1 LSKIFAFAGD
11 CAIISINCDSEEK
24 GGTLISSS
32 RPDEK
37 DNIVLFPKTLDYYQI
52 ELTRMLETERYG
64 EAVELLQ
71 FLLQCQGE
79 DPRHYEEWRALLDWL
94 TGAFPALKDGI
105 SEASELQ
112 HIEEDEETEEM
123 LARRLAEAKLA
134 EDAGYTD
141 KLLAAVRDKPL
152 SEQTLLALE
161 QLAYL
166 DRPEID
172 DALIGWI
179 SREEMHPLLQ
189 YRVLQTL
196 RRRGTTGTLVIMRG
210 GERVEVEIE
219 AVPLK
224 PDDFPP
230 AVQMVLDRVGDQTQ
244 VHDPTL
250 YYFAQELWS
259 QFVMVLYG
267 TADYRSLL
275 VEEDAII
282 DIWAA
287 ALHQMVADSLSG
299 SQTDEEI
306 RAMYGITDGMRLR
319 YEQVCRTIGKFVASG
334 RIHGM

>member
-1 LSKIFAFAGD
+1 M
-11 CAIISINCDSEEK
+11 K
-24 GGTLISSS
+24 GGALISSL

-79 DPRHYEEWRALLDWL
+79 DPRHYEEWQALLDWL
-94 TGAFPALKDGI
+94 IGAFPALKNGMTDSQG
-105 SEASELQ
+105 L
-112 HIEEDEETEEM
+112 EDEDETEEM

-134 EDAGYTD
+134 EDAGYAD
-141 KLLAAVRDKPL
+141 KLLHTVRDKPL
-152 SEQTLLALE
+152 SEQTFLALE

-166 DRPEID
+166 DRPEVD

-179 SREEMHPLLQ
+179 TREELHPLLQ

-196 RRRGTTGTLVIMRG
+196 RRSGTTGTLVFTRG

-224 PDDFPP
+224 PEDFPP
-230 AVQMVLDRVGDQTQ
+230 AVQSVLDRVGDLTQ

-250 YYFAQELWS
+250 FYFAQELWS
-259 QFVMVLYG
+259 QFVMALYG
-267 TADYRSLL
+267 TVDYRSLL
-275 VEEDAII
+275 SEEDSVI

-306 RAMYGITDGMRLR
+306 RAMYGITDGLRLR
-319 YEQVCRTIGKFVASG
+319 YEQICRLLGKFVASG
-334 RIHGM
+334 RLRGM